1 MSADPQLTAGRPPE
15 VPEVKPPATEV
26 GVLGWFHHN
35 LFYSKTSGLITIILG
50 AVLAVVLLALAQWVL
65 FGAQWAVITDNM
77 RLFLVGQYPKDEI
90 WRVWATLTLMSLT
103 TGLSAGSSSSGAV
116 RMLAMM
122 LMAGQLMLAVLILV
136 SGLGVVAALALA
148 AGAGVV
154 LAAML
159 FSRRFPVRRLWI
171 SLGWLATA
179 IAGVVLLAGLGDASP
194 LPSVSSNIWGGL
206 LLTMVLSVSGIL
218 LSFPLGVALAVG
230 RRSRLPAVRVVS
242 TAYIELI
249 RAVPLIT
256 ILFMAQFLFPLVLP
270 DGLRIDNVVR
280 AIGGITLFSAAYVA
294 ENVRG
299 GLQAIPAGQ
308 HEAAFAIG
316 LRTWQT
322 TIFIVLP
329 QALRITIPSN
339 VGLFISLLKDTT
351 LAYIIGLLEIL
362 GIGRAVLA
370 NPEWLG
376 TQFEV
381 YSFIAVV
388 FFVLSY
394 TLSQASYRLEKE
406 LGIGER

>member
-1 MSADPQLTAGRPPE
+1 MLAALVLVSGMGPVAALSL
-15 VPEVKPPATEV
+15 V
-26 GVLGWFHHN
+26 G
-35 LFYSKTSGLITIILG
+35 G
-50 AVLAVVLLALAQWVL
+50 AAVVLV
-65 FGAQWAVITDNM
+65 
-77 RLFLVGQYPKDEI
+77 
-90 WRVWATLTLMSLT
+90 S
-103 TGLSAGSSSSGAV
+103 
-116 RMLAMM
+116 MLA
-122 LMAGQLMLAVLILV
+122 A
-136 SGLGVVAALALA
+136 
-148 AGAGVV
+148 
-154 LAAML
+154 
-159 FSRRFPVRRLWI
+159 RRFPLRRLWI
-171 SLGWLATA
+171 SLAWLVSALL
-179 IAGVVLLAGLGDASP
+179 GVLLLAGLGEATP
-194 LPSVSSNIWGGL
+194 LPSVSTSIWGGL
-206 LLTMVLSVSGIL
+206 LLTMVLSVAGIL

-230 RRSRLPAVRVVS
+230 RRSRLPVVRVVS

-256 ILFMAQFLFPLVLP
+256 VLFMAQFLFPLVLP
-270 DGLRIDNVVR
+270 DGLRIENVIR

-322 TIFIVLP
+322 TVFIVLP
-329 QALRITIPSN
+329 QALRITIPAN
-339 VGLFISLLKDTT
+339 VGLFIALLKDTT

-370 NPEWLG
+370 NPRWLG

-381 YSFIAVV
+381 YFFIAVV

-394 TLSQASYRLEKE
+394 ALSQASYRLEKE

>member
-1 MSADPQLTAGRPPE
+1 MSASPSLGAGPSTPTEEIRPPT
-15 VPEVKPPATEV
+15 TEV
-26 GVLGWFHHN
+26 GVIGWLHHN
-35 LFYSKTSGLITIILG
+35 LFNSKLNGILTVVVGTI
-50 AVLAVVLLALAQWVL
+50 VVLVVVGLAQWML
-65 FGAQWAVITDNM
+65 FEARWGVITDNM
-77 RLFLVGQYPKDEI
+77 RLFLVGRYPPGEI
-90 WRVWATLTLMSLT
+90 WRVWLALTVLSVA
-103 TGLSAGSSSSGAV
+103 TGLSAGTSPSRAV

-122 LMAGQLMLAVLILV
+122 LMAGELMLAALVLVGDLGALEALTLIGSAAVVLVTMLAAQRRPVGGIWISLAWLAAAV
-136 SGLGVVAALALA
+136 SGLL
-148 AGAGVV
+148 
-154 LAAML
+154 
-159 FSRRFPVRRLWI
+159 
-171 SLGWLATA
+171 
-179 IAGVVLLAGLGDASP
+179 LLAGLGDFA
-194 LPSVSSNIWGGL
+194 LMRSVSSNLWGGL
-206 LLTMVLSVSGIL
+206 LLTMVLSVASIL
-218 LSFPLGVALAVG
+218 LSFPFGVALAVG
-230 RRSRLPAVRVVS
+230 RRSRLPIVRIVS
-242 TAYIELI
+242 TVYIELI
-249 RAVPLIT
+249 RAVPLIS

-270 DGLRIDNVVR
+270 EGLRIDNVIR
-280 AIGGITLFSAAYVA
+280 AIGGITAFSAAYVA

-329 QALRITIPSN
+329 QALRITIPAN
-339 VGLFISLLKDTT
+339 VGLFISLMKDTT

-370 NPEWLG
+370 QPEWLG

-381 YSFIAVV
+381 YFFVAAV